1 MGLFKHE
8 DDEAKSAAA
17 AAELANHPEP
27 VTIDLGTQKA
37 FDIQLI
43 VTELQN
49 EGLTLYLLDAG
60 DLGEST
66 ELYPKECKLLVK
78 AEDAERVREVF
89 IDAGFLEA

>member
-1 MGLFKHE
+1 
-8 DDEAKSAAA
+8 
-17 AAELANHPEP
+17 
-27 VTIDLGTQKA
+27 
-37 FDIQLI
+37 

-66 ELYPKECKLLVK
+66 ELYPKECKVLVK
-78 AEDAERVREVF
+78 AEEADRAREVF

>member
-8 DDEAKSAAA
+8 DDEARSKAAE
-17 AAELANHPEP
+17 AELADHPEP

-37 FDIQLI
+37 FDVQMV

-66 ELYPKECKLLVK
+66 ELYPKECKVLVK
-78 AEDAERVREVF
+78 AEEADRAREVF
-89 IDAGFLEA
+89 VDAGFLEA